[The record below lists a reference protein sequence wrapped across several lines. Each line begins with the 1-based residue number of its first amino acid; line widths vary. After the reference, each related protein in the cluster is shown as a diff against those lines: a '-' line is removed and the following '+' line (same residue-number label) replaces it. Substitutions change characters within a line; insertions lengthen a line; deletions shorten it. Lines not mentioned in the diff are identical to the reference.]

1 MRISLATKIS
11 ATLIGVLLLAFL
23 SSGAAIVSAYRFE
36 QFQNTLVE
44 ENLASVR
51 AAEPG
56 ALFKLLVHSIVNIQN
71 QGLVITFVTSN
82 MYPRMLPFT
91 LTRIGP
97 YGDFCGE
104 TRGVT
109 KALAV
114 PATA

>member
-1 MRISLATKIS
+1 M
-11 ATLIGVLLLAFL
+11 
-23 SSGAAIVSAYRFE
+23 
-36 QFQNTLVE
+36 
-44 ENLASVR
+44 
-51 AAEPG
+51 
-56 ALFKLLVHSIVNIQN
+56 
-71 QGLVITFVTSN
+71 ITFVTSN
-82 MYPRMLPFT
+82 LYPRMLPFT